1 MGVWHDAL
9 AECRGP
15 ASGQDEEGVMRLFT
29 GKGDQG
35 MTDLLGERVGK
46 DDPRIALIGSLDEVT
61 SQLGFGR
68 AVAASPRSG
77 EWLIEV
83 QRDLYKIMAELA
95 FTDELRPA
103 GYVLG
108 EDRVDRL
115 EELTD
120 GLSTEV
126 ELPRQFILP
135 GDSVAGAALDV
146 ARAVSRRAERTA
158 VELAREGQMNNPQ
171 VLRYLNRLSSF
182 LFILARLED
191 REAGVTPLRAKVR
204 PSASAS
210 ASDGS

>member
-1 MGVWHDAL
+1 MAL
-9 AECRGP
+9 GAPRNTRVARCAGAPLWSVELDGD
-15 ASGQDEEGVMRLFT
+15 QEGAMRLFT

-46 DDPRIALIGSLDEVT
+46 DDPRIGLIGALDEVT

-108 EDRVDRL
+108 EDRVTRL

-120 GLSTEV
+120 ALSAEV
-126 ELPRQFILP
+126 DLPPHFILP
-135 GDSVAGAALDV
+135 GDTVAGAALDV
-146 ARAVSRRAERTA
+146 ARAVIRRAERAA
-158 VELAREGQMNNPQ
+158 VELAGAGHLSNPQ
-171 VLRYLNRLSSF
+171 VLRYLNRLSSL
-182 LFILARLED
+182 LFMLARFEEG
-191 REAGVTPLRAKVR
+191 EAGVTPLRAKAR
-204 PSASAS
+204 S
-210 ASDGS
+210 